1 MKKMTLAIALLGLIS
16 VSSCKKDDKKSSN
29 TKEAKLTSGKW
40 QLTASL
46 YQQINNGVAG
56 TEDDDFDEIEACEKD
71 DFVLF
76 TAEKNIVTDEGPTKC
91 DPSDYQQ
98 TTQGTWSLIEND
110 SKMRQSSFFGNVDW
124 VIEQLDD
131 NNLRISTTDVDGTI
145 THKSTSVYKNI
156 K

>member
-1 MKKMTLAIALLGLIS
+1 MKKITLAIAILSLAS
-16 VSSCKKDDKKSSN
+16 FSSCKKDDKKSSD
-29 TKEAKLTSGKW
+29 TKEAKLTAGKW

-56 TEDDDFDEIEACEKD
+56 KEENDFDEIEDCEKD

-76 TAEKNIVTDEGPTKC
+76 TSNKQIVTDEGTSKC
-91 DPSDYQQ
+91 DPDDFQQ
-98 TTQGTWSLIEND
+98 TTQGNWSLIEND
-110 SKMRQSSFFGNVDW
+110 SKMRQSSFLGNIDW